1 MSHKRGYTIIDNIDD
16 SIGAHLRALQALPT
30 WTAAKA
36 HLFRT
41 VAKLAI
47 AQRYL
52 YFTGDFRDYP
62 IEHKGQS
69 CLYDVPST
77 QRGALQVFRG
87 KRIRLICAGKTDGR
101 AGRSYFAKPITPG
114 T

>member
-1 MSHKRGYTIIDNIDD
+1 MTTNLPHTIVDNIDD
-16 SIGAHLRALQALPT
+16 SIGTHLRTLQAIRT
-30 WTAAKA
+30 WTGEKA
-36 HLFRT
+36 QLFKT
-41 VAKLAI
+41 VERLATT
-47 AQRYL
+47 QRYL
-52 YFTGDFRDYP
+52 RFTGDFRDYP

-69 CLYDVPST
+69 CLYDVPAT

-101 AGRSYFAKPITPG
+101 AGRSYFAKPIVPG